1 VVFRLAVFTTQIGAV
16 SETFIRRHVEDL
28 NPGATVA
35 VARYSSRPQSGR
47 WPAPCPV
54 LFLDREASR
63 LGPRLARRFG
73 VTMEAQQQAKV
84 AGFLRRHGIE
94 VVLGEYLHQFV
105 DFVPIL
111 DRLRI
116 PYVAQ
121 GHGIDVSAALRQPGM
136 PERYG
141 AYSSA
146 RMILTRCEHHR
157 RRLIDI
163 GLPAGRIA
171 VNPGGVDLPL
181 QPPARGA
188 GASKRLLAVG
198 RMTAKKGP
206 IYLLEAFRR
215 AAAEDDALQLDYV
228 GDGELAPAVRQFVD
242 AMRLGTRVRLHGA
255 APEDVKQRLLRDC
268 GVLVQ
273 HSLTDPETG
282 DEEGLPA
289 AIQEA
294 MAHGL
299 AVVST
304 RHSGIPEAIEDGV
317 SGWLSEERDVDGM
330 AQAIL
335 KASAE
340 GVSARLGAAGRLK
353 AEALYSWHS
362 ERDRLLSHLLR
373 LD

>member
-1 VVFRLAVFTTQIGAV
+1 VRLAVFTTQIGAV
-16 SETFIRRHVEDL
+16 SETFIRRHVEEL

-35 VARYSSRPQSGR
+35 VVRYSSRSPAGR
-47 WPAPCPV
+47 WQATCPV
-54 LFLDREASR
+54 LRLDHEASR
-63 LGPRLARRFG
+63 LGPRLARRVG
-73 VTMEAQQQAKV
+73 VPAKSQQEAKV
-84 AGFLRRHGIE
+84 ARFLRRHRID
-94 VVLGEYLHQFV
+94 VVLGEYLHQFL
-105 DFVPIL
+105 DFVPML
-111 DRLRI
+111 DRLGV

-121 GHGIDVSAALRQPGM
+121 GHGIDVSAALREPGM
-136 PERYG
+136 PEQYG

-146 RMILTRCEHHR
+146 RTILTRCEHHR

-163 GLPAGRIA
+163 GLPADRIA

-181 QPPARGA
+181 QVPPRGP
-188 GASKRLLAVG
+188 GASKRLLAIG

-215 AAAEDDALQLDYV
+215 AAAEDRALHLDYV

-242 AMRLGTRVRLHGA
+242 AMELGSRVILHGA
-255 APEDVKQRLLRDC
+255 APEDVKQGLLRDC

-304 RHSGIPEAIEDGV
+304 RHSGIPEAVEDGV
-317 SGWLSEERDVDGM
+317 SGWLSEEGDVDGM
-330 AQAIL
+330 ARAIL
-335 KASAE
+335 SATAE
-340 GVSARLGAAGRLK
+340 GASARLGEAGRRK
-353 AEALYSWHS
+353 AEALYSWQC
-362 ERDRLLSHLLR
+362 ERARLLTYLR
-373 LD
+373 GPD